1 MPYGVTVGT
10 LTIVFIIV
18 ELILIAQRRLLPGI
32 MMLLSFVLLVLFIA
46 GAVGTGLQ
54 LFGGNNINNQCNR
67 YVFNMRQYGSNIET
81 LAWLQQQNIC
91 KSLISAM
98 VSRNSQELSGI
109 IEYPRMSSSLT

>member
-1 MPYGVTVGT
+1 MPYGVTVGA

-54 LFGGNNINNQCNR
+54 LFGGNNINNRCNQF
-67 YVFNMRQYGSNIET
+67 VWNMRQYGPTIET

-91 KSLISAM
+91 KSLLSVAFQEQ
-98 VSRNSQELSGI
+98 SQIVWSYRILFQ
-109 IEYPRMSSSLT
+109 